1 MEESNY
7 IKHAKRELVALGYDL
22 NDKEE
27 GPNKWIMENVFE
39 LLNVFGNQGHSG
51 MSAPYCVDMFSKL
64 ALFKPLAP
72 ITGEDCEWNEV
83 GNNIFQNIRCS
94 AVFKDGKNGKPYYL
108 DAIVWRTQNGTTWA
122 GEAEGYRSRQY
133 IKLPFTPKTFYID
146 VIEREIEKNGWE
158 FTIKDK
164 EQLNAVFEYYDIYK
178 GNEKEVNTAPTSN
191 ANSLKSLEGE
201 NAEGGI

>member
-7 IKHAKRELVALGYDL
+7 IKYAKRELVALGYDL

-72 ITGEDCEWNEV
+72 ITGEDAEWVEV
-83 GNNIFQNIRCS
+83 SEGTFQNARCS
-94 AVFKDGKNGKPYYL
+94 AVFKEGKDGKPYYL
-108 DAIVWRTQNGTTWA
+108 DAIVWKTQTGSMWTGSANGVQ
-122 GEAEGYRSRQY
+122 SRQF

-146 VIEREIEKNGWE
+146 VIEREIEKDRWE
-158 FTIKDK
+158 FTIKDYS
-164 EQLNAVFEYYDIYK
+164 QLKPVSEYY
-178 GNEKEVNTAPTSN
+178 EMA
-191 ANSLKSLEGE
+191 
-201 NAEGGI
+201 

>member
-83 GNNIFQNIRCS
+83 GDNMFQNTRCS

-108 DAIVWRTQNGTTWA
+108 DAIVWRTQDGMTWT